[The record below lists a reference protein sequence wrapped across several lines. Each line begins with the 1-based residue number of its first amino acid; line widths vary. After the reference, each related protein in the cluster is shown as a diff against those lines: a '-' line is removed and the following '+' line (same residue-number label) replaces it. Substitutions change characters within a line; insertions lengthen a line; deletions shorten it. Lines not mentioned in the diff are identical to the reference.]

1 VLGLRRSVYTVP
13 VNYAIQFSGPV
24 TTFTARHVWYG
35 VGMRS
40 ICQPDPL
47 TGYKAVVP
55 PPLFHQLSLHP
66 FPLPLHFSGVSCL
79 RPLASPTFPHPS
91 LRARGPTG
99 PYNEASQKNAS
110 MRLLAVIRSRSR
122 QHFLLSA

>member
-1 VLGLRRSVYTVP
+1 MEIILLLYDSINWLAIAIYSEILGVNTVP
-13 VNYAIQFSGPV
+13 VNYALRFSGPM

-55 PPLFHQLSLHP
+55 PPLFHQLSP
-66 FPLPLHFSGVSCL
+66 SFPP
-79 RPLASPTFPHPS
+79 PPS
-91 LRARGPTG
+91 
-99 PYNEASQKNAS
+99 
-110 MRLLAVIRSRSR
+110 
-122 QHFLLSA
+122 F

>member
-1 VLGLRRSVYTVP
+1 
-13 VNYAIQFSGPV
+13 
-24 TTFTARHVWYG
+24 
-35 VGMRS
+35 MRS

-79 RPLASPTFPHPS
+79 RPLASPTFLSFPAGPWPHGPIQRS
-91 LRARGPTG
+91 QSEECLDAPTG
-99 PYNEASQKNAS
+99 CYSLEVSAALPVNCLTVGLPLIMTQDDADDVTWF
-110 MRLLAVIRSRSR
+110 LAR
-122 QHFLLSA
+122 QLAAHAIGL